1 TSGQA
6 HGESRKR
13 DQPKECGGQRLYY
26 RHALTVRS
34 TVRHRPLSSRHRNE
48 ALRGDSGR
56 PCERFD
62 DDNAR
67 KGYCLYQLGCKG
79 PATFSPCST
88 LEWNLG
94 QSFPIKA
101 GHPCLGCTERHFF
114 DRMTPFYKR
123 LPDIVVP
130 GMGVEYSA
138 NVLGAAAVAAS
149 VGGVAVHAT
158 ATVIAKQR
166 KKKAKP
172 ESVPLAVFGE
182 TKKDTEKTGKESG
195 EH

>member
-1 TSGQA
+1 MSGA
-6 HGESRKR
+6 PPFF
-13 DQPKECGGQRLYY
+13 DAGQFAE
-26 RHALTVRS
+26 H
-34 TVRHRPLSSRHRNE
+34 
-48 ALRGDSGR
+48 
-56 PCERFD
+56 FD
-62 DDNAR
+62 DENAR

-79 PATFSPCST
+79 PATFAPCAT

-123 LPDIVVP
+123 IPDIVVP

-138 NVLGAAAVAAS
+138 NILGAAAVAAS

-166 KKKAKP
+166 KQRVKP
-172 ESVPLAVFGE
+172 DSLPLAVLGE
-182 TKKDTEKTGKESG
+182 REQKTDTEKKDEP
-195 EH
+195 